1 MNIDQVLRIADFF
14 KQNDK
19 ERFYYSTQYE
29 SYFAFDQLV
38 NGGSASCVDP
48 DSPYFDSPQCQ
59 QGWNLISQC

>member
-1 MNIDQVLRIADFF
+1 MTMNIDQVLRIADFF

-19 ERFYYSTQYE
+19 ERFDYSTQYE

-48 DSPYFDSPQCQ
+48 D
-59 QGWNLISQC
+59 